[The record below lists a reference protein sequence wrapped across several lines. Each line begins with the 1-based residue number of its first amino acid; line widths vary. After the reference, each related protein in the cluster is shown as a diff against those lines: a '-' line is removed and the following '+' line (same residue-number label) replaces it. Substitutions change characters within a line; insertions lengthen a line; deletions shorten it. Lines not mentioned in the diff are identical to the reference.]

1 MDNPHT
7 YYLSNTI
14 KRFKCWLLDEYL
26 PMVSVPITAKFV
38 SLKGKFKQWW
48 SSIPQISTK
57 WTITFHLNWTHGTQ
71 KRPWHIS
78 LISARDKTI
87 TYENVINCLFPLII
101 YQYNY
106 EKGLCVFNAT
116 MFRNM
121 WAISWDHFGWCVT
134 VETIDLLQVTDNLC
148 YFTLSRAEIKL
159 ICHGLFCVPWVQ
171 LRWKVIVHFVDIC
184 GIDDHHCLN
193 FHVICICLHISGVQQ
208 ILSYVFVYT

>member
-1 MDNPHT
+1 MGCPWNPQDPCVK
-7 YYLSNTI
+7 L
-14 KRFKCWLLDEYL
+14 FLLFIYCL
-26 PMVSVPITAKFV
+26 AT
-38 SLKGKFKQWW
+38 SLV
-48 SSIPQISTK
+48 
-57 WTITFHLNWTHGTQ
+57 
-71 KRPWHIS
+71 
-78 LISARDKTI
+78 TI

-193 FHVICICLHISGVQQ
+193 FPFKLTNLAVIGTDTIGRYSSNNQHLNLFI
-208 ILSYVFVYT
+208 VFDR